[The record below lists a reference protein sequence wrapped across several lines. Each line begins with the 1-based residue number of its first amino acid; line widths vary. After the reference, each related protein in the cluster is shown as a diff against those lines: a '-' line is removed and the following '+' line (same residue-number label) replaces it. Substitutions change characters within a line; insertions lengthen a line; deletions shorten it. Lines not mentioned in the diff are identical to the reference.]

1 MRWLDDVTSST
12 DMSLSKLQEIV
23 KVREARH
30 AAVHGVPESPA
41 QIMTASVGVS
51 PVEAW
56 VSSLWRRGHWQQQSW
71 EVPFGMNS
79 LKGYG

>member
-23 KVREARH
+23 KVREARR

-41 QIMTASVGVS
+41 QIMTEQQTSHPERPWLTQPQVSASGIGS
-51 PVEAW
+51 YTW
-56 VSSLWRRGHWQQQSW
+56 DGSS
-71 EVPFGMNS
+71 MNF
-79 LKGYG
+79 